1 MPLPGE
7 DFVSQSLWRLLFRV
21 LWCLLRP
28 LPLSLYLLLHCLPS
42 RAPSTRACSL
52 NVHVCSVHMCV
63 CACTDPWASVGSS
76 RLHTSASVR
85 RPQAG
90 RWLGRCWSQAVL
102 CPFAC
107 DSGYDRGESSWRRSR
122 PRVLLRR
129 LRLSPETTSHGAHLP
144 RVQPGR

>member
-52 NVHVCSVHMCV
+52 NVHVWSVHMCV

-76 RLHTSASVR
+76 RLHTSALGAEATGWEVV
-85 RPQAG
+85 AG
-90 RWLGRCWSQAVL
+90 EVL
-102 CPFAC
+102 EPSSSLSAC

-122 PRVLLRR
+122 PRVLLWR